1 MTPGRRDVAIALG
14 RQNEFIMYDSAL
26 IAEPGSALFEPGT
39 PDGPRVLS
47 IKRAGRRAV
56 YFLQIDGR
64 EYVLRH
70 YWRGGQAA
78 RLSEE
83 SYVWLGATRSR
94 PFREWRLLDALWRQ
108 GLPVPRP
115 AAARL
120 VRRGPIYQGDILVER
135 LLNTRSL
142 AEHLAQQA
150 LPSALWQRVGAVI
163 RQFHDGGADHA
174 DLNAGNI
181 LVDDRGRVFLI
192 DWDRG
197 RLRGA
202 AGGWQQGNLSRLAR
216 SLRKSAHRQP
226 TFHYSETDWQVL
238 LCGYE
243 RGERR
248 LFIRS
253 ARASG

>member
-1 MTPGRRDVAIALG
+1 MATTLG
-14 RQNEFIMYDSAL
+14 RQNEFITYDPAL
-26 IAEPGSALFEPGT
+26 IAEPRWSLFEPGT
-39 PDGPRVLS
+39 LDGPRVLGT
-47 IKRAGRRAV
+47 KRGGRQAV
-56 YFLQIDGR
+56 HFLEIGGR

-70 YWRGGQAA
+70 YWRGGLAA
-78 RLSEE
+78 RLSKE

-120 VRRGPIYQGDILVER
+120 VRRGPTYRGDILVER
-135 LLNTRSL
+135 VLNSHSL

-181 LVDDRGRVFLI
+181 LLDDRGRIFLV

-202 AGGWQQGNLSRLAR
+202 VGGWQQGNLSRLAR
-216 SLRKSAHRQP
+216 SLLKSARGQP
-226 TFHYSETDWQVL
+226 TFHYSEADWQVL

-248 LFIRS
+248 LSIRT